1 MNTPLLAGIHD
12 SNVITYMTHGRPI
25 SDNDNNYYIIA
36 HRESEVS
43 FSVSFVCI
51 VKVKTKIKANTMICL
66 CRVECKYETWKH
78 KNALSISI
86 FWTVF
91 ARFSS
96 LFLSL
101 LYLIREQKNSMY
113 NVHKS
118 FHKYSPFSVRSQQQQ
133 KFQNQLN
140 NSWNYGLGHTWV
152 RLHFSTS
159 IIIDCTLKE
168 VCR

>member
-1 MNTPLLAGIHD
+1 MHLHDEENVEKRMNTPLLAGIPD

-43 FSVSFVCI
+43 FFVSFVCI

-86 FWTVF
+86 VWTVF
-91 ARFSS
+91 ARIFVAVLVAVIFNTWAKKNSVYIKVS
-96 LFLSL
+96 TNIRRFLSGHSNN
-101 LYLIREQKNSMY
+101 KNSKI
-113 NVHKS
+113 N
-118 FHKYSPFSVRSQQQQ
+118 
-133 KFQNQLN
+133 
-140 NSWNYGLGHTWV
+140 
-152 RLHFSTS
+152 
-159 IIIDCTLKE
+159 
-168 VCR
+168 

>member
-1 MNTPLLAGIHD
+1 MNTPLLAGIPD

-86 FWTVF
+86 VWTVF
-91 ARFSS
+91 ARFFVAV
-96 LFLSL
+96 LVAVIFNTWAKKKQ
-101 LYLIREQKNSMY
+101 R
-113 NVHKS
+113 VHKS

-140 NSWNYGLGHTWV
+140 NSWNCGLGHTWV